1 MRKAEGAVMAAPRVD
16 RRLAAIMA
24 VDVVG
29 YSRLVGADEA
39 DTLARVKAHRV
50 ELAEPLIAEYR
61 GRVVKL
67 TGDGALVEFGS
78 AVDAVECAVAIQNG
92 MAEREA
98 AESENRRIRFRIG
111 INVGDIVHEDDDILG
126 DGVNVAA
133 RLEGLAE
140 PGGICIARNVHD
152 QVKAKLDLTF
162 EPMGEHRVK
171 NIAEPITVYRVLP
184 GPARARPAATA
195 WPLRGRRRAIA
206 ASIAVLLGAGAAGSW
221 YGLWR
226 PASEPVVA
234 EAAANLPLPLPD
246 KPSLAVLPFENLS
259 GDPKEER
266 LAGGLTEDVI
276 TDLSRY
282 RELFVIAR
290 NSTDAYR
297 GKQVDVRQI
306 ARELGVQYVLEGSLQ
321 TDGKRVRIT
330 AQLIDAMTGNHVW
343 SERYDR
349 ALDDLF
355 AVQDEVTQQIAGT
368 LGGYE
373 GRLAQASRERA
384 RRKPPE
390 SLQAYDLYLLGVE
403 EKHRF
408 TKEGDIRARQL
419 LGEAIAL
426 DPGLARAYV
435 ALCWVHLDDVML
447 GWSDNPGR
455 SLGEFATAAKKA
467 VALDDA
473 DAEAHVALG
482 FAHFYYDNKIEQG
495 AAEIER
501 ALALGSNNAD
511 VLANIAWGR
520 ATKLGTGK
528 EDVELVRRAMRLN
541 PHFPEWYLYAL
552 GYAGYHG
559 QQYLDVIQALKQVA
573 NPTLETHLYLALS
586 LAEVGRHAE
595 ASASGAELLRENPD
609 FSAERQIANDVFVDQ
624 AAITHF
630 IGSIE
635 KAGLPL
641 CATEAQLVK
650 YPDMKHLEQCD
661 ARRASG

>member
-1 MRKAEGAVMAAPRVD
+1 MAAPRVD

-39 DTLARVKAHRV
+39 GTLARVKAHRI
-50 ELAEPLIAEYR
+50 ELAEPLVTEYH

-92 MAEREA
+92 MAEREGG
-98 AESENRRIRFRIG
+98 EPEDRRIRLRIG

-152 QVKAKLDLTF
+152 QVKAKLDLAF

-184 GPARARPAATA
+184 DSGGAVRTRPLGLASV
-195 WPLRGRRRAIA
+195 LRGRRPAAIA
-206 ASIAVLLGAGAAGSW
+206 AAVVMLLGAGAAGAW

-234 EAAANLPLPLPD
+234 EAAAKPPLPLPD
-246 KPSLAVLPFENLS
+246 KPSIAVLPFENLS

-297 GKQVDVRQI
+297 GKHVDVRQI

-390 SLQAYDLYLLGVE
+390 SLQGVRSLSSRRRGE
-403 EKHRF
+403 APLH
-408 TKEGDIRARQL
+408 EGRRYQGAAAAGRGDCARSRIRARIC
-419 LGEAIAL
+419 G
-426 DPGLARAYV
+426 V
-435 ALCWVHLDDVML
+435 
-447 GWSDNPGR
+447 
-455 SLGEFATAAKKA
+455 K
-467 VALDDA
+467 
-473 DAEAHVALG
+473 
-482 FAHFYYDNKIEQG
+482 
-495 AAEIER
+495 
-501 ALALGSNNAD
+501 LGSP
-511 VLANIAWGR
+511 R
-520 ATKLGTGK
+520 
-528 EDVELVRRAMRLN
+528 
-541 PHFPEWYLYAL
+541 
-552 GYAGYHG
+552 
-559 QQYLDVIQALKQVA
+559 
-573 NPTLETHLYLALS
+573 
-586 LAEVGRHAE
+586 
-595 ASASGAELLRENPD
+595 
-609 FSAERQIANDVFVDQ
+609 
-624 AAITHF
+624 
-630 IGSIE
+630 
-635 KAGLPL
+635 
-641 CATEAQLVK
+641 
-650 YPDMKHLEQCD
+650 
-661 ARRASG
+661 